1 MTETPHLH
9 LTKDASTDYYS
20 VERVNANS
28 DKIDTFAGEVSG
40 RVSALENALN
50 QTEYTTPELHDNTEG
65 KVTIQSGG
73 YIMLGNICV
82 INVRI
87 KTTAQLLG
95 AGIFK
100 NLPTPVA
107 AEVTQDFPASSSVVA
122 VTNHKGLGITITI
135 AGNMVFASTSLPIA
149 ADTVICMSAIYPC
162 VLPS

>member
-1 MTETPHLH
+1 MPEKIQFDSPWNVATIEATLNDVETAKGTSES
-9 LTKDASTDYYS
+9 LTAKIGTLANADMSN
-20 VERVNANS
+20 VNL
-28 DKIDTFAGEVSG
+28 T
-40 RVSALENALN
+40 
-50 QTEYTTPELHDNTEG
+50 TYTTPSLHDNTEG

-73 YIMLGNICV
+73 YLLMGNICV

-95 AGIFK
+95 SGIFK
-100 NLPTPVA
+100 DLPTPIA

-135 AGNMVFASTSLPIA
+135 AGNMVFASSSLPIA